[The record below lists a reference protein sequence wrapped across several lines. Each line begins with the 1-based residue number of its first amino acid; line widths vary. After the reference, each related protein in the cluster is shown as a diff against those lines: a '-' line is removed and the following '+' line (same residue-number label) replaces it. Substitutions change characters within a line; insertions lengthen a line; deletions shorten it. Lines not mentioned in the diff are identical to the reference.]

1 MNYLNLDLL
10 TDSDLRSLQEDIA
23 EEIHSRKEAKKAK
36 LIEDF
41 KSAFNALREAG
52 VSIRFSDYQQ
62 ESYRIVLDKFDHFE
76 FN

>member
-23 EEIHSRKEAKKAK
+23 EEIHSRKEAKKAE

-52 VSIRFSDYQQ
+52 ISIRFSDYQQ